1 MSNDPHR
8 VQAAPSLRY
17 WVHLVGPGWNVLGG
31 GEPVLPGVSIGH
43 NEHGAWGLT
52 VFQTDSE
59 DLYVYELDPDD
70 PDRYRYGD
78 GWEAMRVIVDT
89 IPVEGRAPEVVELR
103 YTRHGPVTYV
113 DPEAGVAYAVRAAW
127 MEPGG
132 APYLASLRMDQA
144 TTWEE
149 FREACTW
156 SNIPGENMVWAGR
169 DGTIGWQS
177 VGIAPVRGNWS
188 GLVPV
193 PGDGRYEWDGFL
205 PIAEKPH
212 AVNPGAGYFA
222 TANNDLT
229 PIVYGGPRQE
239 DYEHWN
245 AIGFEWSAPYRW
257 LRAVEVLASGR
268 RFDLADMMALQTDEL
283 SIPARTL
290 VPLLDHVESG
300 EPRVEDARRLLL
312 DWDFVLDARSVAAGV
327 YVAWERALTRRAARR
342 MVPERARE
350 WLGSPPM
357 TEIVERLRVPD
368 GAFGEDPVAGRDA
381 LTLAALEDAVASL
394 TERLGPDVDDWV
406 YGQPAYKHIRLRHPL
421 SGALSEAWRD
431 RVEVGP
437 APRGGY
443 GYTLNQTTGS
453 DNQSSG
459 ASFRIIVDTG
469 DWDAAVGMNNPGQG
483 GHPDHPHW
491 DDLFELWAADRFHPV
506 FYSREKVEG
515 VAGERLVLTPGG

>member
-1 MSNDPHR
+1 
-8 VQAAPSLRY
+8 
-17 WVHLVGPGWNVLGG
+17 
-31 GEPVLPGVSIGH
+31 
-43 NEHGAWGLT
+43 
-52 VFQTDSE
+52 
-59 DLYVYELDPDD
+59 
-70 PDRYRYGD
+70 
-78 GWEAMRVIVDT
+78 
-89 IPVEGRAPEVVELR
+89 
-103 YTRHGPVTYV
+103 
-113 DPEAGVAYAVRAAW
+113 
-127 MEPGG
+127 
-132 APYLASLRMDQA
+132 
-144 TTWEE
+144 
-149 FREACTW
+149 
-156 SNIPGENMVWAGR
+156 
-169 DGTIGWQS
+169 
-177 VGIAPVRGNWS
+177 
-188 GLVPV
+188 
-193 PGDGRYEWDGFL
+193 
-205 PIAEKPH
+205 
-212 AVNPGAGYFA
+212 
-222 TANNDLT
+222 
-229 PIVYGGPRQE
+229 
-239 DYEHWN
+239 
-245 AIGFEWSAPYRW
+245 
-257 LRAVEVLASGR
+257 
-268 RFDLADMMALQTDEL
+268 MMALQTDEL